1 MDNVTRALPAALQAQ
16 TYVLLF
22 GGARG
27 RYLDYGNLQPVTIG
41 SAAGLLEPSLLAG
54 TVQGAV
60 FIDLHAG
67 TLPGEAD
74 PAAWL

>member
-1 MDNVTRALPAALQAQ
+1 MDSVARALPAALQAQ
-16 TYVLLF
+16 TYVLHV

-54 TVQGAV
+54 AVQGAV